1 MNSLKKMKDNVIF
14 LSVHLLKGS
23 YMICMF
29 LLSSLYFFNRVS
41 AHVSF
46 ILTRQIVFECSFL
59 DGLLALGGGSSRSI
73 VLV

>member
-29 LLSSLYFFNRVS
+29 LLSSLYFF
-41 AHVSF
+41 
-46 ILTRQIVFECSFL
+46 IGFL
-59 DGLLALGGGSSRSI
+59 PMFLLF
-73 VLV
+73 